1 MSSEYG
7 EYDNYDYRS
16 AEETTLEEQIESA
29 RKALA
34 AVIRLSETGRSD
46 YLDKKKTE
54 IELRLEHMEKIKQI
68 QEKLGFSVQD
78 YEKLSHDAPEEVHE
92 RDNIPNPFDRLS
104 LEELLFLRENNY
116 FLPKKQA

>member
-1 MSSEYG
+1 MDKLLRG
-7 EYDNYDYRS
+7 EYDNYNYRS
-16 AEETTLEEQIESA
+16 ATEMTLEEQIESA

-34 AVIRLSETGRSD
+34 AVIWLSETGRSD

-54 IELRLEHMEKIKQI
+54 IELRLEHLEKIKQI

-78 YEKLSHDAPEEVHE
+78 YEKLSPDEVHE